1 MLGFYNIQISN
12 NDNVNDAGSLERN
25 VSSLNIAFDSPT
37 TVIISNYHIKLPIY

>member
-1 MLGFYNIQISN
+1 MLGFYNIQINN

-37 TVIISNYHIKLPIY
+37 VVITSNYNIEFPIY